1 LVIEFGRQPGQSA
14 MTILKQLPAV
24 VVLERIPVPV
34 LAIAQDGT
42 VLFAN
47 TAFSEMVGR
56 ASEEV
61 LSLKFDEIF
70 HLAPA
75 PNRPSRSSR
84 HWRTWSSS
92 WPTRTAQVCEH

>member
-42 VLFAN
+42 VLLQIRLFQ
-47 TAFSEMVGR
+47 R
-56 ASEEV
+56 
-61 LSLKFDEIF
+61 
-70 HLAPA
+70 
-75 PNRPSRSSR
+75 
-84 HWRTWSSS
+84 WSAGLPRKSC
-92 WPTRTAQVCEH
+92 R

>member
-1 LVIEFGRQPGQSA
+1 MHRMNHNQVVERRRNGRQPGQSA

-47 TAFSEMVGR
+47 TAFFRDGR
-56 ASEEV
+56 PGFRGSLVAEV
-61 LSLKFDEIF
+61 
-70 HLAPA
+70 
-75 PNRPSRSSR
+75 R
-84 HWRTWSSS
+84 
-92 WPTRTAQVCEH
+92 

>member
-1 LVIEFGRQPGQSA
+1 MHRMNHNQVVERRRNGRQPGQSA

-34 LAIAQDGT
+34 LAIAQGT

-56 ASEEV
+56 AFRGSLVAEV
-61 LSLKFDEIF
+61 
-70 HLAPA
+70 
-75 PNRPSRSSR
+75 R
-84 HWRTWSSS
+84 
-92 WPTRTAQVCEH
+92 